1 MLEAR
6 SRELGRIIGQ
16 SPEYQALKR
25 ANEGLDADRDTVALL
40 RRMEQLRVDAQRMLD
55 RGQEPTEA
63 MERELDELLGKVQ
76 TSTAYQHAVSAQ
88 ENFDKIML
96 QVNSWIADGIKTGA
110 TSSIITLG

>member
-1 MLEAR
+1 MLDAR
-6 SRELGRIIGQ
+6 SKELGRIIGQ

-25 ANEGLDADRDTVALL
+25 ANEGLEADRDTVALL

-76 TSTAYQHAVSAQ
+76 TSPAYQRAVVAQ
-88 ENFDKIML
+88 ENFDKIMM
-96 QVNSWIADGIKTGA
+96 QVNGWIAEGIKTGA